1 LNNKSK
7 SEPVKLFKNTL
18 FGSKENKDLGLLGD
32 LSDKESDKE
41 ESDQSVKVAKNKK
54 GEKAKKKPLF
64 QNGETNAF
72 SNSNLFSGGSL
83 FGSSLSKTLAS
94 SSLFSGSSFNANSSL
109 FGNQTKKNED
119 ESGDEN
125 DDNNEEDILKPS
137 DSPKA
142 YDPINNENKGA
153 VKSIFTKK
161 YLKEIESFYE
171 LVKEEVNTCKDSKDK
186 ADEAKSEAKEEK
198 NTSFVNK
205 YVNKG
210 KGFLSFEYTE
220 EGGKAAIMVYRY

>member
-1 LNNKSK
+1 MNNKFK

-32 LSDKESDKE
+32 LSDKESGKE
-41 ESDQSVKVAKNKK
+41 ESDQSVKVSKNKK

-64 QNGETNAF
+64 QIGETNAF
-72 SNSNLFSGGSL
+72 SNSNFFSGGSL

-94 SSLFSGSSFNANSSL
+94 SSLFSCPSFNANSSL
-109 FGNQTKKNED
+109 FGNQIKKNED
-119 ESGDEN
+119 LSGDEN

-142 YDPINNENKGA
+142 YDPINNENKGT

-171 LVKEEVNTCKDSKDK
+171 LVKEEVNTCKDSKDN
-186 ADEAKSEAKEEK
+186 ANEAKSETKEEK

-210 KGFLSFEYTE
+210 KGFLSFEYIE